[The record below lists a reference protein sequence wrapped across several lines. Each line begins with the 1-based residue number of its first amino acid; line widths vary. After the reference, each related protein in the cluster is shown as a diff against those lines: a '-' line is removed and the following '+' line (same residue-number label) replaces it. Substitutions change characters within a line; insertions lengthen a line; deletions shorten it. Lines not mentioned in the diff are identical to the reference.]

1 VEVKWGGNYTV
12 ITLEETKRIIS
23 SAEHKAYEMGL
34 AMNIAVM
41 DAGRNL
47 VAFHRMDGAWVA
59 SIDIAIDKAFTSAGR
74 GLTTR
79 EIGEMAQPGEPLF
92 GINTTNGGRI
102 VIFAGGIP
110 LTRDGEVVGAIGV
123 SGGAVDE
130 DHEVAEAGVA
140 AFV

>member
-1 VEVKWGGNYTV
+1 M
-12 ITLEETKRIIS
+12 ITLEETKKIIS
-23 SAEHKAYEMGL
+23 SAEQKAHEMGL

-140 AFV
+140 AFT

>member
-1 VEVKWGGNYTV
+1 VEVKWGGNNTV